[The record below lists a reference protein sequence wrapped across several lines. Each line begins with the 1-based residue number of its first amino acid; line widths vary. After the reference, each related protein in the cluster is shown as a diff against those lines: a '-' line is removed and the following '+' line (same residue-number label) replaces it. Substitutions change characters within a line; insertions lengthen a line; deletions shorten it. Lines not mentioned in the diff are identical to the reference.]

1 MRIGDDPDAHAAT
14 PTPHFFVDA
23 KRASKS
29 GWSLSEESRIAGEV
43 FYYWRCTSSS
53 RGGAHLAEC
62 ANDLLSQ
69 PRLSSVFFR
78 FTARSFRVSSTP
90 LARSNSLLYSFLFF
104 FLSSSKDQILVT
116 VLDLFFPALLFK
128 NSHRCWRQFCPRRT
142 QVAKSLIFSRMF
154 IVAMQSGFVLD
165 LKPFRVTNG

>member
-1 MRIGDDPDAHAAT
+1 MRIGDDPDAHAS
-14 PTPHFFVDA
+14 PTALSVDA
-23 KRASKS
+23 KRES

-43 FYYWRCTSSS
+43 FYSWRCTSRS

-78 FTARSFRVSSTP
+78 FTARSFRVSSTL

-104 FLSSSKDQILVT
+104 FLSSSKILVT

-128 NSHRCWRQFCPRRT
+128 NSHRCWRHFCPRRT
-142 QVAKSLIFSRMF
+142 QVPKSLIISRMF

-165 LKPFRVTNG
+165 LKLFRVTNG